1 MGSFMTMQAAGPT
14 FSYSQRTIN
23 IPGQGDG
30 VIDIFEVFDGTVILE
45 TLWFKITDAP
55 PGSGTLTCRVFVP
68 AQEDLPS
75 LIGWSVDRAM
85 SFRFTGTEDSNSV
98 GSLASLVT
106 PRLMVSGKKVQ
117 WETTDNL
124 DTPPPLGQVTFFA
137 TWRPL
142 VEGAYIN
149 SD

>member
-1 MGSFMTMQAAGPT
+1 MSFMTMQAAGPAFEET
-14 FSYSQRTIN
+14 QKTIS

-30 VIDIFEVFDGTVILE
+30 VLDVFVVAGGTVIVE
-45 TLWFKITDAP
+45 TLWFEVVDAP

-68 AQEDLPS
+68 AQVDLPS
-75 LIGWSVDRAM
+75 LIGWAVGRSM
-85 SFRFTGTEDSNSV
+85 SFRFTGTEDSDSV

-117 WETTDNL
+117 WETVSNL
-124 DTPPPLGQVTFFA
+124 DTPPPLGQVTFWA

-142 VEGAYIN
+142 TAGATLN
-149 SD
+149 AA